1 MAEKLFLTD
10 EQSRQVERRLVQLH
24 GRSRALYTLLADV
37 TGQLLSAVG
46 MAPNIEP
53 VTLAALAAS
62 NMAATAE
69 MARLT
74 GEPDSFTYLFH
85 EGRERNIY
93 ITAVGEAFLLVVLFD
108 RSTQIGWVRLL
119 AKEAAE
125 DLLAVV
131 EEIQKPSKPTSPLM
145 GADFGESL
153 ASELDQVFG
162 TWD

>member
-1 MAEKLFLTD
+1 MAENLFLTD
-10 EQSRQVERRLVQLH
+10 KQSRQVEHRLVQLH
-24 GRSRALYTLLADV
+24 GRTRAIYTLLADV
-37 TGQLLSAVG
+37 AGQLISAVG
-46 MAPNIEP
+46 MVPDIDP

-69 MARLT
+69 MAKLT

-93 ITAVGEAFLLVVLFD
+93 ITAVGEDFLLVVLFD
-108 RSTQIGWVRLL
+108 RSSQIGWVRLL
-119 AKEAAE
+119 AKEAAK
-125 DLLAVV
+125 DLLEVT
-131 EEIQKPSKPTSPLM
+131 EEIQEASKPTSPLM

-153 ASELDQVFG
+153 ASKLDQVFE